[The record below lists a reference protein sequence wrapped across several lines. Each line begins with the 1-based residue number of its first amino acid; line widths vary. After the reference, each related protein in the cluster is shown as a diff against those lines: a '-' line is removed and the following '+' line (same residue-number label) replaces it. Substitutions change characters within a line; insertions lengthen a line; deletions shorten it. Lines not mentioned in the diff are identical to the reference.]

1 MHVVK
6 VIGVYCVSEEA
17 FKHMDLP
24 HNAEE
29 GRIDWEESK
38 ACGCPK
44 LGKLLLG

>member
-6 VIGVYCVSEEA
+6 VIGVYRVSEEA
-17 FKHMDLP
+17 VKHMDLL
-24 HNAEE
+24 HTVEE

-44 LGKLLLG
+44 LGELLVG